1 MIVRLVKS
9 MVKKNNKV
17 VLKHGLKTT
26 NVKVQILIHPKDM
39 PKTQPVV
46 KVTEPDSIT
55 LIFEDPEII
64 KSCWDV
70 VITKTK
76 RISKTAGSPANKGA
90 ASTVDADSDEED
102 EFDYRDDEEDE
113 NEDF

>member
-76 RISKTAGSPANKGA
+76 RISKPVHIPTKKGS
-90 ASTVDADSDEED
+90 ASTVDDDDDDVED
-102 EFDYRDDEEDE
+102 EFDYQDEVDDEDQ
-113 NEDF
+113 